1 MAEPITVARPYAEAA
16 YALARE
22 ANALPVWAEMLR
34 RRDRGRLPIA
44 RVRAALDNP
53 KLAAAEKESLFL
65 SICGDKLDRGG
76 RSFIRVLIEADRIG
90 LLPEI
95 RTLFETLKDEADG
108 VARAQII
115 SAFPLD
121 DAQLAALRK
130 AHWSAASA
138 RKSRRRSASIRALI
152 GGAKIIVGDT
162 VIDASVQSELQ
173 AMANQLRV

>member
-16 YALARE
+16 YALAR
-22 ANALPVWAEMLR
+22 AGNALPVWAEMLR
-34 RRDRGRLPIA
+34 IA
-44 RVRAALDNP
+44 TAVASDAQVRAALDNP

-65 SICGDKLDRGG
+65 SICGDKLDPGG
-76 RSFIRVLIEADRIG
+76 RNFIRVLIETDRIG

-95 RTLFETLKDEADG
+95 RTLFDALKDEADG

-130 AHWSAASA
+130 GLE
-138 RKSRRRSASIRALI
+138 RRFGKRIEATVSVDRALI
-152 GGAKIIVGDT
+152 GGVKIVVGDT
-162 VIDASVQSELQ
+162 MIDASVQGELQ

>member
-16 YALARE
+16 YALARDG
-22 ANALPVWAEMLR
+22 NALPVWAEMLR
-34 RRDRGRLPIA
+34 MATAVASDA
-44 RVRAALDNP
+44 QVRAALDNP

-65 SICGDKLDRGG
+65 SICGDKLDPGG
-76 RSFIRVLIEADRIG
+76 RNFIRVLIETDRIG

-95 RTLFETLKDEADG
+95 RTLFDALKDEADG

-130 AHWSAASA
+130 GLE
-138 RKSRRRSASIRALI
+138 RRFGKRIEATVSVDRALI
-152 GGAKIIVGDT
+152 GGVKIVVGDT
-162 VIDASVQSELQ
+162 MIDASVQGELQ

>member
-16 YALARE
+16 FALARDGT
-22 ANALPVWAEMLR
+22 ALPVWSEMLR
-34 RRDRGRLPIA
+34 VATAVGSDA

-53 KLAAAEKESLFL
+53 KLAAAEKEALFL
-65 SICGDKLDRGG
+65 SVCGDKLDPNG
-76 RSFIRVLIEADRIG
+76 RNFIRVLIEADRIG

-95 RTLFETLKDEADG
+95 RTLFEALKDDADG

-121 DAQLAALRK
+121 DAQLSALRK
-130 AHWSAASA
+130 SLERRFG
-138 RKSRRRSASIRALI
+138 RKIEATVSVDRALI

-162 VIDASVQSELQ
+162 VIDGSVQSELQ